1 MNLMFSVILWEVGQK
16 TPYSVTQNPHVLSH
30 SQGSVS
36 HMLSRSV
43 FWPSVGD
50 GQESPDRNCSR
61 SQPCLRARKTT
72 ALANS
77 NSVSTSPDNTI
88 LTQFFQL
95 LCLLDREGDHASSQG
110 FGISALTWMHPHGN
124 TGGSFYPL
132 HWNLQNLHTAFV
144 CPCTYSVF
152 HPSFSQS
159 KTRLRSSC
167 QVRLP
172 GCVTQD
178 SQGERGAHLCFMYP
192 KLHHAKWIS
201 NLTQSWS
208 NGHIWESSQHSPCLF
223 YIHNQHSNGCQG
235 LLVFFGFFSLSV
247 SCFLSHC
254 GLQLSIQDVL
264 WHYEIVTAAEEMLCY
279 KHAMMQWTGKS
290 IWLEK
295 WRGARGKKLFQSS
308 WTK

>member
-1 MNLMFSVILWEVGQK
+1 MA
-16 TPYSVTQNPHVLSH
+16 TPGAVFIH
-30 SQGSVS
+30 ST
-36 HMLSRSV
+36 
-43 FWPSVGD
+43 
-50 GQESPDRNCSR
+50 E
-61 SQPCLRARKTT
+61 
-72 ALANS
+72 
-77 NSVSTSPDNTI
+77 TSKICT
-88 LTQFFQL
+88 QL
-95 LCLLDREGDHASSQG
+95 LCAHAPILFFTHLFPSQKHDSEVVVKSGSQAVWHRTAKGREEP
-110 FGISALTWMHPHGN
+110 ISALC
-124 TGGSFYPL
+124 
-132 HWNLQNLHTAFV
+132 TA
-144 CPCTYSVF
+144 
-152 HPSFSQS
+152 
-159 KTRLRSSC
+159 
-167 QVRLP
+167 
-172 GCVTQD
+172 
-178 SQGERGAHLCFMYP
+178 

-235 LLVFFGFFSLSV
+235 LLVLFGFFSLSV